1 MRISKSTLFKILVCV
16 LIIADIDFSYRQH
29 EHKPLDGDL
38 AAIIAPSKNYTTVLQ
53 EPFGFKAAFKQEK
66 YSATNRF
73 FSHAAM
79 IFYYKNVYN
88 IFSPLAKNKAKF
100 IYVFTGIYQTIIQ
113 LLIVLLLSIYAL
125 RKIKW
130 NKLSFLLMFL
140 FLSAFMQTHGYYTS
154 IGVIDQSISYTFF
167 YAMPIAFLMIYF
179 LPFLICRIENRSIF
193 FSFVF
198 FIVWSTFALVLS
210 LTGPLISPIG
220 VLISISIILSLFV
233 KEYRIQSS
241 SINNKNDFITRLK
254 NLPFLTVSCLSIFIL
269 FCLYSQYVGTFN
281 SENGEPTLL
290 SFRYGKLIMRLK
302 TYFTKDISFLLI
314 VAVLAVNLFSLKNT
328 NKQINREVKII
339 SFLSVFY
346 IFLLPLGGYRP
357 YRPDII
363 RYDTFMPITIALLYL
378 VGRST
383 FLASE
388 IIQRKKLYYSF
399 LTVIFAIFMYA
410 DKPQFND
417 NDCQYER
424 MIELKNSKEL
434 ITVFDNKCN
443 LLTWSPL
450 NDTAWT
456 SQVSQMC
463 YYWQITDKIKPFIIN
478 N

>member
-1 MRISKSTLFKILVCV
+1 
-16 LIIADIDFSYRQH
+16 
-29 EHKPLDGDL
+29 
-38 AAIIAPSKNYTTVLQ
+38 
-53 EPFGFKAAFKQEK
+53 
-66 YSATNRF
+66 
-73 FSHAAM
+73 
-79 IFYYKNVYN
+79 
-88 IFSPLAKNKAKF
+88 
-100 IYVFTGIYQTIIQ
+100 
-113 LLIVLLLSIYAL
+113 
-125 RKIKW
+125 
-130 NKLSFLLMFL
+130 
-140 FLSAFMQTHGYYTS
+140 
-154 IGVIDQSISYTFF
+154 
-167 YAMPIAFLMIYF
+167 
-179 LPFLICRIENRSIF
+179 
-193 FSFVF
+193 
-198 FIVWSTFALVLS
+198 
-210 LTGPLISPIG
+210 
-220 VLISISIILSLFV
+220 
-233 KEYRIQSS
+233 
-241 SINNKNDFITRLK
+241 
-254 NLPFLTVSCLSIFIL
+254 
-269 FCLYSQYVGTFN
+269 
-281 SENGEPTLL
+281 
-290 SFRYGKLIMRLK
+290 MRLK